1 MASGTTVNVSDYL
14 ESNCWE
20 QHIINTHTMEAAD
33 TAPSSPAPAPES
45 VADETMEVPA
55 AESEAPQETTAEQ
68 PQAGPSE
75 KAPRRVYNRKVKVSR
90 SSSLR

>member
-1 MASGTTVNVSDYL
+1 MD
-14 ESNCWE
+14 
-20 QHIINTHTMEAAD
+20 AAD

-55 AESEAPQETTAEQ
+55 PESEAPPETTAEQ

-75 KAPRRVYNRKVKVSR
+75 KAPRRVYNRKAKVSHMIEV
-90 SSSLR
+90 SLTVETGPYGSVHNGLCALTVSYRHDS